1 MKVVLDTN
9 VLISGIYIGGLPGK
23 ILEAWGAR
31 QFQLSCLLKF
41 FRNT

>member
-9 VLISGIYIGGLPGK
+9 VLISGIYFSGLPGK
-23 ILEAWGAR
+23 ILKLGALASSSYWC
-31 QFQLSCLLKF
+31 QLKF

>member
-9 VLISGIYIGGLPGK
+9 VLISGIYFGGLPGK
-23 ILEAWGAR
+23 YSKLGA
-31 QFQLSCLLKF
+31 LAGSSYWCLLKF